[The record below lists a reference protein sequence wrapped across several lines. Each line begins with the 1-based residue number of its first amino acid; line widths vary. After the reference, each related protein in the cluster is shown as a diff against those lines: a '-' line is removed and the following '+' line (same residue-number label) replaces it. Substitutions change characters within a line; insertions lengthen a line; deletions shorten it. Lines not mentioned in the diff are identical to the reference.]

1 MPNTRIETAPVVGG
15 WSRASRRALAIGIGA
30 LIVAIAARIIIP
42 VPGSPVPFTLQDLAV
57 LAIGGVAGPVAGA
70 GALLLYLGLGA
81 AGLPVFAGGM
91 SGLPYLLGPTAGYLF
106 AFPLA
111 AWVTG
116 RVAGDTL
123 GRAALAALLG
133 LLVIHAGGV
142 SWLALQTGDSAA
154 ALRLGSLPFL
164 ASGVVKVGLAAG
176 IIRSL
181 RPRVR
186 PVL

>member
-1 MPNTRIETAPVVGG
+1 MPNTRIEAAPVLGA
-15 WSRASRRALAIGIGA
+15 WSRTARRTLAIGIGA
-30 LIVAIAARIIIP
+30 LLVAIAARILIP
-42 VPGSPVPFTLQDLAV
+42 VPGSPVPFTLQDLTV

-70 GALLLYLGLGA
+70 GALVLYLGLGA
-81 AGLPVFAGGM
+81 VGLPVFAGGM
-91 SGLPYLLGPTAGYLF
+91 GGIAYLLGPTAGYLF

-111 AWVTG
+111 AWVAG

-123 GRAALAALLG
+123 PRAALAAVLG

-164 ASGVVKVGLAAG
+164 ASGVVKVGLAAT
-176 IIRSL
+176 IIRTL